1 MVTAFHSLRTPV
13 VDFYG
18 SRSNSKSKD
27 LLIGEPGTQALLEPP
42 LMIMTPPREEQER
55 EREQEMF
62 VQGPVPMRVGNLGE
76 RSGSG

>member
-1 MVTAFHSLRTPV
+1 

-42 LMIMTPPREEQER
+42 LMTMQAPPREEQE
-55 EREQEMF
+55 QDKF

-76 RSGSG
+76 KSGSG